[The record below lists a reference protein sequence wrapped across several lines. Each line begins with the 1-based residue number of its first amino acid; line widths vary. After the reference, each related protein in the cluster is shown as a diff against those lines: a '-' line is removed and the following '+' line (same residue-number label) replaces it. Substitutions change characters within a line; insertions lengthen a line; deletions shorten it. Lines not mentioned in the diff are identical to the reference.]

1 MQNALVIVLCN
12 LRPKKLA
19 GAPSHGMVLCA
30 ETSANKESVELLS
43 PPAGSEP
50 GDLITF
56 EGQPRDP
63 PALLHKDDKKNVW
76 FKLAPDM
83 KTNASKVA
91 NWQENAMTTPK
102 GTVMAASIASGIIA

>member
-19 GAPSHGMVLCA
+19 QTPSHGMVLCA
-30 ETSANKESVELLS
+30 ETSANKEGVELLR
-43 PPAGSEP
+43 PPEGSEP

-63 PALLHKDDKKNVW
+63 PALLHKEDKKNAW
-76 FKLAPDM
+76 FKLVADM
-83 KTNASKVA
+83 KVNDNRVA
-91 NWQENAMTTPK
+91 NW
-102 GTVMAASIASGIIA
+102 